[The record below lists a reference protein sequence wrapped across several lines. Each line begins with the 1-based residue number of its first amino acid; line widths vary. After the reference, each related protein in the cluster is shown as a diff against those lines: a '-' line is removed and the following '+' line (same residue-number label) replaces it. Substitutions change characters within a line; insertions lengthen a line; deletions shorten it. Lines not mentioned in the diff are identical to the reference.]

1 MSGLQETAISIGHC
15 VWERESVLNH
25 RGRASKQARAE
36 QPALLLPSPS
46 RFSAPS
52 GPSPRGSSSGS
63 TVSFTRS
70 TGVLRPDIGPN
81 SLGRQDYPVNNA
93 PNLPPRSISL
103 LLLRNFL
110 VADRLQPCSSLLPL
124 LFFSFSIS
132 LSLPVSPHPSISLG
146 SPSRENNSFA
156 CVLEMGE
163 VFYVDFVSSGRR
175 HALPRVKGV
184 TPLRSAER

>member
-1 MSGLQETAISIGHC
+1 MGAR
-15 VWERESVLNH
+15 ERFESSWSSEQ
-25 RGRASKQARAE
+25 ASKLVPSSR
-36 QPALLLPSPS
+36 LCCSLPRS

-124 LFFSFSIS
+124 LFFSFSFSFSSCFSSFVHFPQFALAREQLLRVRPRNGRGILPS
-132 LSLPVSPHPSISLG
+132 LRVARTTTR
-146 SPSRENNSFA
+146 SPSSER
-156 CVLEMGE
+156 C
-163 VFYVDFVSSGRR
+163 YPSS
-175 HALPRVKGV
+175 
-184 TPLRSAER
+184 

>member
-1 MSGLQETAISIGHC
+1 MQETAISIGHC

-52 GPSPRGSSSGS
+52 RPSPRGSSSES
-63 TVSFTRS
+63 TVSSTRS

-81 SLGRQDYPVNNA
+81 SLERQDYPVNNA

-110 VADRLQPCSSLLPL
+110 VADRLQPCSSLFPL
-124 LFFSFSIS
+124 LFFSFS
-132 LSLPVSPHPSISLG
+132 LSFSSCFSSSVHSPQFALA
-146 SPSRENNSFA
+146 RENNSFA

-163 VFYVDFVSSGRR
+163 VFYLAFVSPGRR
-175 HALPRVKGV
+175 HALPRVRGV

>member
-1 MSGLQETAISIGHC
+1 MQETAISIGHC

-25 RGRASKQARAE
+25 RGRTSKQARAE

-52 GPSPRGSSSGS
+52 RPSPRGSSSGS

-81 SLGRQDYPVNNA
+81 SLERQDYPVNNA

-124 LFFSFSIS
+124 LFFSLLP
-132 LSLPVSPHPSISLG
+132 LSLPASPHPSIPLS
-146 SPSRENNSFA
+146 SPSRERNNSFA

-163 VFYVDFVSSGRR
+163 VFYLAFVSPGRR
-175 HALPRVKGV
+175 HALPRVRGV
-184 TPLRSAER
+184 TPLRSTER

>member
-25 RGRASKQARAE
+25 RGRTSKQARAE

-52 GPSPRGSSSGS
+52 RPSPRGSSSGS
-63 TVSFTRS
+63 TVSFIRS

-81 SLGRQDYPVNNA
+81 SLERQDYPVNNA

-124 LFFSFSIS
+124 LFFSFSLF
-132 LSLPVSPHPSISLG
+132 LSLLLLIRPFPSVRPREREQLLRVRPRNGRGILPSLRVARTTTC
-146 SPSRENNSFA
+146 SPSSER
-156 CVLEMGE
+156 C
-163 VFYVDFVSSGRR
+163 YPSS
-175 HALPRVKGV
+175 
-184 TPLRSAER
+184 